1 MASPLSD
8 TRSHF
13 ISDAIVSSGAVS
25 RSDAGAGIKPDKYRC
40 YQNKKNFISLT
51 TKKATRLDKDNK
63 HPFSGENVFFAT
75 KHSKEKV
82 LAPLLEKLGLKCI
95 LADVDTDMFGT
106 FSGEVDRVGGVRET
120 LRRKTSA
127 VAQTNPAARF
137 VLASEGSFGPHP
149 FIGFV
154 QSDHEA
160 LLFVDRKLNTEI
172 YVEEISTETNHAEI
186 EFGPSDDLHA
196 FLKQIGFPEHG
207 IIVKLKD
214 RSDMV
219 FKNLQT
225 FQSVEQAIID
235 GFLVSTDSKVIL
247 STDMRANFNP
257 TRMKVIEKVGLKL
270 IETLNS
276 LCPDCKTPGFAI
288 SKGVPGLPCE
298 ECGEPSRISKDVL
311 WSCVKCAHSEQKARP
326 DGVVA
331 ISAADCEFCNP

>member
-1 MASPLSD
+1 MEKVTL
-8 TRSHF
+8 
-13 ISDAIVSSGAVS
+13 SGAV
-25 RSDAGAGIKPDKYRC
+25 
-40 YQNKKNFISLT
+40 NM
-51 TKKATRLDKDNK
+51 ATRLGKDNK
-63 HPFSGENVFFAT
+63 HPFSGESVFFVT

-82 LAPLLEKLGLKCI
+82 LAPLLEKLGLKCVVP
-95 LADVDTDMFGT
+95 DVDTDMFGT

-127 VAQTNPAARF
+127 IAQTNPAARF

-186 EFGPSDDLHA
+186 EFGLGDDLQT
-196 FLKQIGFPEHG
+196 FLTQIGFPEHG
-207 IIVKLKD
+207 LIVKPKN
-214 RSDMV
+214 RSDIV

-225 FQSVEQAIID
+225 LQSVEQAILEGIRT
-235 GFLVSTDSKVIL
+235 STDSKVIL

-276 LCPDCKTPGFAI
+276 LCPDCQTPGFAI

-298 ECGEPSRISKDVL
+298 ECGEPSRIAKDVL

-326 DGVVA
+326 DGVIA
-331 ISAADCEFCNP
+331 ISASDCEFCNP